1 MWRFFKDF
9 IIYGFSSIIGKIAA
23 IFLIPIYTSIL
34 TKEEYGAM
42 ALIMSCYGIID
53 IVANLNIHSGI
64 ARDYYEEGINRE
76 KLLSTG
82 FYSILCISILT
93 TIILVLFKTS
103 IFYHLLGLK
112 EEFYNSFIVMLF
124 TVPVTC
130 LHTYFAILTR
140 YKRKPILYSIGT
152 IISTILSIGIT
163 IYGVVYLRAGVISYF
178 IASFVSGLLSTLYFY
193 FINKEFIKFLYSKD
207 YIQRALKFSLPTLPA
222 ILAGWIDNSLGQ
234 VLIGKHISLSVLGV
248 YSIAISLSSVFTL
261 ITTAFMN
268 VWTPFLYENYKKDNF
283 NKTIN
288 NLFVLFG
295 TFLIVISVT
304 LSLFSKE
311 IICLLTNS
319 SYMDASNYITLLCIP
334 MCFYLLF
341 PFASSGVSIYRETK
355 HIGVSYVLGSVLNL
369 SVLFITIRYYGAI
382 AVPIC
387 LGLSRIFTYFYL
399 YRKSQHRISY
409 NLPNFILI
417 IFIFIQL
424 MCFAL
429 LNCNIY
435 LRALFAI
442 VTYSCII
449 SYISR
454 YVNVKNLLLAIRKK

>member
-9 IIYGFSSIIGKIAA
+9 FIYGFSSILGKIAA

-42 ALIMSCYGIID
+42 ALIISCYGIID

-82 FYSILCISILT
+82 FYSILCISIIT
-93 TIILVLFKTS
+93 TIILYLFRTP

-112 EEFYNSFIVMLF
+112 EEFYNAFTVMLF

-152 IISTILSIGIT
+152 LISTVLSIGIT
-163 IYGVVYLRAGVISYF
+163 ISGVVYLRAGIISYF

-193 FINKEFIKFLYSKD
+193 FINKDYIKILYSKD
-207 YIQRALKFSLPTLPA
+207 YIKKALKFSLPTLPA

-248 YSIAISLSSVFTL
+248 YSIAISISSVFTL
-261 ITTAFMN
+261 ITTAFRN
-268 VWTPFLYENYKKDNF
+268 VWNPFLYENYKKDDF
-283 NKTIN
+283 NNSIK
-288 NLFVLFG
+288 NLFILLSA
-295 TFLIVISVT
+295 FLIITSVT

-311 IICLLTNS
+311 IIYLLTNP
-319 SYMDASNYITLLCIP
+319 SYIDASKYITLLCIP
-334 MCFYLLF
+334 MCFYMLF
-341 PFASSGVSIYRETK
+341 PFASSGVSICRETK

-369 SVLFITIRYYGAI
+369 CVLFITIRFYGVI
-382 AVPIC
+382 AVPVC
-387 LGLSRIFTYFYL
+387 LGLSRIFTYFYI
-399 YRKSQHRISY
+399 YRRSQQKISY

-417 IFIFIQL
+417 LFIFIQL
-424 MCFAL
+424 ICYAL
-429 LNCNIY
+429 LNANIY
-435 LRALFAI
+435 LRILFAI
-442 VTYSCII
+442 TTYFII
-449 SYISR
+449 TAYISKYIDVR
-454 YVNVKNLLLAIRKK
+454 NLLRAIRKK